1 MKSWTIVEFVQDGT
15 VEAVPSL
22 WIIRDYCHWPLLSK
36 SRMMKA
42 IKACEGV
49 NTCWP
54 KHAIKHFRN
63 GTFDDYAKARAKA
76 KVAEE
81 TSDLQS
87 EVELGPKRKRKIVQT
102 VSDADEESE
111 SMMPRP
117 PVLKHRNELGTSSTT
132 VHQTDFDQ
140 VLHTP
145 PGLTLRTEL
154 GTSSTTV
161 HQTDFNQVQAAQQS
175 TRLISIRCC
184 TRLRGYRTELGTSS
198 TTVHQTD
205 FDQVLHT
212 LPGLTHRT
220 ELGTCSRIMDQLDE
234 CVQEVST
241 NSTII
246 GDGQT
251 HRYLKTII
259 EQQHLLRCLLT
270 DVSTDVQQIKRI
282 LEKNPQQCSSTD
294 EQNSSVFLHIPCPV
308 NSQEEFDEL
317 DAFLRAGENA
327 KNVALE
333 LANIGGANCASF
345 IKRTLGSLMTD
356 KLAMQFSWLGKKG
369 KRRFDATKLATVIID
384 AAKIS
389 KVSTSVND
397 TEVCMQKWL
406 RRAAERTKVVTK
418 VY

>member
-22 WIIRDYCHWPLLSK
+22 WIIGDYCHWPLLSK

-145 PGLTLRTEL
+145 PGLTLRTK
-154 GTSSTTV
+154 
-161 HQTDFNQVQAAQQS
+161 
-175 TRLISIRCC
+175 
-184 TRLRGYRTELGTSS
+184 
-198 TTVHQTD
+198 
-205 FDQVLHT
+205 
-212 LPGLTHRT
+212 
-220 ELGTCSRIMDQLDE
+220 LGTCSRIMDQLDE

-282 LEKNPQQCSSTD
+282 LEKNPQQ
-294 EQNSSVFLHIPCPV
+294 
-308 NSQEEFDEL
+308 
-317 DAFLRAGENA
+317 
-327 KNVALE
+327 
-333 LANIGGANCASF
+333 
-345 IKRTLGSLMTD
+345 
-356 KLAMQFSWLGKKG
+356 
-369 KRRFDATKLATVIID
+369 
-384 AAKIS
+384 
-389 KVSTSVND
+389 
-397 TEVCMQKWL
+397 
-406 RRAAERTKVVTK
+406 
-418 VY
+418 

>member
-1 MKSWTIVEFVQDGT
+1 MKSWTIVKFVQDGT

-22 WIIRDYCHWPLLSK
+22 WIIGDYCHWPLLSM

-117 PVLKHRNELGTSSTT
+117 PVLKHRNELGT
-132 VHQTDFDQ
+132 
-140 VLHTP
+140 
-145 PGLTLRTEL
+145 
-154 GTSSTTV
+154 
-161 HQTDFNQVQAAQQS
+161 
-175 TRLISIRCC
+175 
-184 TRLRGYRTELGTSS
+184 
-198 TTVHQTD
+198 
-205 FDQVLHT
+205 
-212 LPGLTHRT
+212 
-220 ELGTCSRIMDQLDE
+220 CSRIMDQLDE

-282 LEKNPQQCSSTD
+282 LEKNPQQMNKIHQFFCIFRVPSTRKR
-294 EQNSSVFLHIPCPV
+294 NSTNWMHFC
-308 NSQEEFDEL
+308 EL
-317 DAFLRAGENA
+317 GR
-327 KNVALE
+327 
-333 LANIGGANCASF
+333 
-345 IKRTLGSLMTD
+345 
-356 KLAMQFSWLGKKG
+356 
-369 KRRFDATKLATVIID
+369 
-384 AAKIS
+384 
-389 KVSTSVND
+389 
-397 TEVCMQKWL
+397 MQKMWPSS
-406 RRAAERTKVVTK
+406 
-418 VY
+418 